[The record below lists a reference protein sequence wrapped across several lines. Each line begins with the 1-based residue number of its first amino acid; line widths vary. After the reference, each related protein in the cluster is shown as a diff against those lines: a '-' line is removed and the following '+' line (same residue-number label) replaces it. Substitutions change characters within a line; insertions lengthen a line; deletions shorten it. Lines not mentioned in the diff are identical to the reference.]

1 MQSMTK
7 GGVHATATRRCQ
19 MNDRVQAGAGA
30 PSSRLARQTNDEA
43 HDRQVRAPACMLPR
57 LLTLLLPPHL
67 RSPLPKRARSAG
79 CGISATSAS
88 AEKLR
93 EASTVRAVEASSL
106 QPVSARCTATSNGDG
121 ARGVDTARDA
131 TKAPF
136 SPRMPRSCAG
146 EKADS
151 LKIDPAMIFAKT
163 RTHLPP
169 SSGLALHG
177 YNRRQCTAVGSWLS
191 IRFCMRFCMQPS
203 PDAGI
208 PSTLFNRSQQLLL
221 MHAAATEG
229 Q

>member
-19 MNDRVQAGAGA
+19 MKDRVKAGAGA

-43 HDRQVRAPACMLPR
+43 HDRQVRAPECMLPR

-67 RSPLPKRARSAG
+67 RSPLLKRARSAG
-79 CGISATSAS
+79 CGFSATSAS

-106 QPVSARCTATSNGDG
+106 QSVSARCTATSNGDG

-146 EKADS
+146 EKAVS
-151 LKIDPAMIFAKT
+151 LKFEAALLFAQRLGPIDPQA
-163 RTHLPP
+163 
-169 SSGLALHG
+169 LALV
-177 YNRRQCTAVGSWLS
+177 CTVTMVGNARPLDLRSAFVSACNSACNLSPMQAFHQPYSIAVSS
-191 IRFCMRFCMQPS
+191 FC
-203 PDAGI
+203 
-208 PSTLFNRSQQLLL
+208 
-221 MHAAATEG
+221 
-229 Q
+229 

>member
-19 MNDRVQAGAGA
+19 MSDRQAGAGA

-43 HDRQVRAPACMLPR
+43 HDRQVRAPECMLPR

-79 CGISATSAS
+79 CGFSATSAS

-121 ARGVDTARDA
+121 ARGVDAARDA

-146 EKADS
+146 EKAVS
-151 LKIDPAMIFAKT
+151 LKIEPALFFAQ
-163 RTHLPP
+163 RLGPIEPP
-169 SSGLALHG
+169 SSGLAVHG
-177 YNRRQCTAVGSWLS
+177 YNGRQCTAVGPFVFACDSACNLS
-191 IRFCMRFCMQPS
+191 PMQAFHQPYS
-203 PDAGI
+203 IAVSSFRADAC
-208 PSTLFNRSQQLLL
+208 SRN
-221 MHAAATEG
+221 
-229 Q
+229 